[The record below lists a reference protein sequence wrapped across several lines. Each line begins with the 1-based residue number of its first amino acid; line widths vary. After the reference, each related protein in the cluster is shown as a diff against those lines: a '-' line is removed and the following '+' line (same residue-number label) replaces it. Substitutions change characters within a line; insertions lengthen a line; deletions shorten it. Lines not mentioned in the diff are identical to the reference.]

1 MNSQT
6 SANIRSP
13 YKLTASAGLLPKL
26 ARSHNSAFKP
36 IVKPLS
42 PKALNK
48 KLSWLH
54 GGKKKSNLFPPFEMQ
69 GQSH

>member
-13 YKLTASAGLLPKL
+13 YKLTSAGLLPKL

-36 IVKPLS
+36 VVKPLS
-42 PKALNK
+42 PKVLNK

-54 GGKKKSNLFPPFEMQ
+54 GGKKKVDLFPPFEAQ
-69 GQSH
+69 SQSH